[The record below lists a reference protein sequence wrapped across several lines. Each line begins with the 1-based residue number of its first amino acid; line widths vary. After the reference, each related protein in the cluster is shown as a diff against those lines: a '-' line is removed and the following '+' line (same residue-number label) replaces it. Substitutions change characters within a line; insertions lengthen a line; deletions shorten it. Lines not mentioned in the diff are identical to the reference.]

1 MNNNKSKI
9 FLSVTSIFSILILL
23 LGTTFSYFS
32 ISNKSDNDALAV
44 NASTVDLKLGITPK
58 YVGHKLIPTN
68 DEDIMIAYES
78 KCVDI
83 YGFGAC
89 LAYDVEV
96 SNGSSKQDLIGTID
110 FSVMGIE
117 NLSYMLLDQNGAV
130 YLEKTPIK
138 GESTV
143 GMSLGKNFVLDD
155 ASVDNRTIKKFVLII
170 WLTNL
175 NELQDEYDAG
185 GTFSA
190 SITYQSVLGN
200 KLTGSIN
207 GYGEENGEV
216 SKLEGE

>member
-1 MNNNKSKI
+1 MSDNKSSKI
-9 FLSVTSIFSILILL
+9 LIVTSILSMFILIV
-23 LGTTFSYFS
+23 GTTFSYFS
-32 ISNKSDNDALAV
+32 ISNKSDDDALVVKSA
-44 NASTVDLKLGITPK
+44 TVDLMLDITSK
-58 YVGHKLIPTN
+58 FVGHKLIPTN
-68 DEDIMIAYES
+68 DEDIMIAYNN

-89 LAYDVEV
+89 LAYDIDV

-110 FSVMGIE
+110 FTIAGIE
-117 NLSYMLLDQNGAV
+117 NLSYMLLDENGDI
-130 YLEKTPIK
+130 YLEKTSIK
-138 GESTV
+138 GDDTN
-143 GMSLGKNFVLDD
+143 GMSLGEHFILDD
-155 ASVDNRTIKKFVLII
+155 ASLENRTRKKFVLII

-175 NELQDEYDAG
+175 EEIQDEFDAG

-216 SKLEGE
+216 SELKGE